1 MKLHEHIKRLRN
13 YADFLKELHGRK
25 ALFANDITIV
35 LNELENHLTQ
45 CRHCTEGIQV
55 EVKETRDEQ
64 ILKYVVC
71 EVCNGDYLEGGEDE

>member
-1 MKLHEHIKRLRN
+1 MKLHEHIKRLR
-13 YADFLKELHGRK
+13 DFTKSINNTAFL
-25 ALFANDITIV
+25 NDITIV
-35 LNELENHLTQ
+35 LNELEKRLTP

-64 ILKYVVC
+64 TLKDVVC